1 MKKILMAAVGLMLIA
16 GGIIAMF
23 PYIEE
28 LQLKGEVLRSC
39 SVSTGGGMLGGYT
52 NYYLK
57 RQKDGTVTLTVTGK
71 ETHAKSVCGVRAAP
85 SARDR
90 KNSDKS
96 GPPRLCRGTSGRT
109 RS

>member
-71 ETHAKSVCGVRAAP
+71 ETHADRETTAVCEVDPKELG
-85 SARDR
+85 
-90 KNSDKS
+90 KF
-96 GPPRLCRGTSGRT
+96 T
-109 RS
+109 R